1 MQVRV
6 KVKNPMW
13 KFRHT
18 YASYMR
24 PHIKEFEVYEG
35 ELKKAKKDWRTPKN
49 EFLLV
54 NGSTTHILNQEDVI
68 NAWVKR

>member
-1 MQVRV
+1 MRVRV

-35 ELKKAKKDWRTPKN
+35 ELKKAKRDWRFPKG
-49 EFLLV
+49 EFVLV
-54 NGSTTHILNQEDVI
+54 NGDEKHIIHKDDVVK
-68 NAWVKR
+68 AWRQR